1 MMEVTVEN
9 QSGSTF
15 SIDVVFGETLS
26 EIKRK
31 IEKSQGIPV
40 SKQILTFKGKL
51 LQSHLDIYEC
61 HVLEN
66 SPIHLSISP
75 DDNPT
80 QNQVAQ
86 SPSNPIHEFVN
97 NQDSPEG
104 SKNQHDRPVVTKVV
118 ARRIHNEYS
127 SRPAY
132 SLDELLAP
140 QGSSSVTVG
149 SRTNRNQEVQNRV
162 SSSSD
167 SVVEVIN
174 IPDSPVRKKTKI
186 NPMKMIV
193 MVQPY
198 GETRRTQVEV
208 NALNN
213 VEELRKELVKMQER
227 GEFYLPQ
234 ERFYFIH
241 KQAVLQEDK
250 SFLTN
255 GVAHGD
261 TIEIFLGYVTNP
273 GPKPTSRRTSH
284 H

>member
-15 SIDVVFGETLS
+15 SIDVVFRDTLLD
-26 EIKRK
+26 IKRK
-31 IEKSQGIPV
+31 IEKSQRIPV
-40 SKQILTFKGKL
+40 AKQILTFKGKL
-51 LQSHLDIYEC
+51 LQSYLDIFEC
-61 HVLEN
+61 QVPDN
-66 SPIHLSISP
+66 SRIHLSISP

-80 QNQVAQ
+80 QNQVPQ

-104 SKNQHDRPVVTKVV
+104 SKKQHDRPVITKVV
-118 ARRIHNEYS
+118 PRRIHNEYS
-127 SRPAY
+127 SGPAY

-140 QGSSSVTVG
+140 RGSSSVTVG
-149 SRTNRNQEVQNRV
+149 SRRNRNQEVQNRV

-174 IPDSPVRKKTKI
+174 IPDSPAKKKTKT
-186 NPMKMIV
+186 NPRKMIV

-198 GETRRTQVEV
+198 GDTMRNLVEV
-208 NALNN
+208 NADDN
-213 VEELRKELVKMQER
+213 VEELRKQLVKMKER
-227 GEFYLPQ
+227 GEFRLPQ

-241 KQAVLQEDK
+241 NQAVLHEDK

-255 GVAHGD
+255 GVSHGD
-261 TIEIFLGYVTNP
+261 TIEIFLGYVTYP
-273 GPKPTSRRTSH
+273 GPKPTSR
-284 H
+284 

>member
-15 SIDVVFGETLS
+15 SIDVVFGETLF

-31 IEKSQGIPV
+31 IRKSQGIPV

-66 SPIHLSISP
+66 SRIHLSISP

-86 SPSNPIHEFVN
+86 SPSNPIH
-97 NQDSPEG
+97 QDSPEG
-104 SKNQHDRPVVTKVV
+104 SKNQHDRPVITKVV
-118 ARRIHNEYS
+118 ARRIHNEFS

-132 SLDELLAP
+132 SLDELLSP
-140 QGSSSVTVG
+140 RGSSSVTVG
-149 SRTNRNQEVQNRV
+149 SRRNRIQEVQNRV

-174 IPDSPVRKKTKI
+174 IPDSPPRKMTKI

-198 GETRRTQVEV
+198 GETRRIQVEV

-213 VEELRKELVKMQER
+213 VEELRKELIKMQER
-227 GEFYLPQ
+227 GELNLPH

-241 KQAVLQEDK
+241 KQAVLHEDK
-250 SFLTN
+250 SFLMN
-255 GVAHGD
+255 GVANGD
-261 TIEIFLGYVTNP
+261 TIETFLGYVT
-273 GPKPTSRRTSH
+273 
-284 H
+284 